1 MDARKESKRYI
12 FTQNEKLLLLA
23 IVSDYKHIIEN
34 KNTNSV
40 TCKQKE
46 DAWLD
51 VTAKFNGS
59 STDGI
64 VRTIVQLKN
73 LYQNQKRDSKQN
85 WLKTKFVSIILVYLD
100 YN

>member
-59 STDGI
+59 LTDDI
-64 VRTIVQLKN
+64 VRPDDCSTEKLVPE
-73 LYQNQKRDSKQN
+73 SKAR
-85 WLKTKFVSIILVYLD
+85 F
-100 YN
+100 